1 MQDALVAQ
9 INGGMVCHRAAVA
22 HQDNIAGLRVSLNRV
37 KARLTHIVEI
47 EVFTVTPPII
57 GAGKIRHLNPRQMI
71 GVAKQAVAIHHAVLK
86 VTPEKRRHAAI
97 AGNYAIVHQP
107 PGERTGN
114 LSGAVSL
121 TEIGHPIG
129 MAVHHRHDLPQ
140 RQRIQVIIGQNIEMV
155 GRGTAINT
163 RDILWAVSAG
173 DNQTA

>member
-22 HQDNIAGLRVSLNRV
+22 HQDNIAGLRASLNRV

-47 EVFTVTPPII
+47 EVLTVTPPII
-57 GAGKIRHLNPRQMI
+57 GTGKIWHLNPRQMI
-71 GVAKQAVAIHHAVLK
+71 GITKQAVAIHHAVLK

-107 PGERTGN
+107 PRERTGD

-121 TEIGHPIG
+121 AEIGHPIR
-129 MAVHHRHDLPQ
+129 MTVHHRHYLSQ
-140 RQRIQVIIGQNIEMV
+140 RQHI
-155 GRGTAINT
+155 
-163 RDILWAVSAG
+163 
-173 DNQTA
+173 